1 MNYVILEPLVKG
13 RSIQEWKEYLKIDKP
28 ELAHPNNKVCSIGLS
43 KKDGKWYGWS
53 HRAIHGFKTRKQA
66 IKFADSVR

>member
-1 MNYVILEPLVKG
+1 MDYVILEPLIKG
-13 RSIQEWKEYLKIDKP
+13 RSIQEWKEYLKIDEP
-28 ELAHPNNKVCSIGLS
+28 EKSHPGNKICTIGHS

-53 HRAIHGFKTRKQA
+53 HRAIHGYKTRLQA